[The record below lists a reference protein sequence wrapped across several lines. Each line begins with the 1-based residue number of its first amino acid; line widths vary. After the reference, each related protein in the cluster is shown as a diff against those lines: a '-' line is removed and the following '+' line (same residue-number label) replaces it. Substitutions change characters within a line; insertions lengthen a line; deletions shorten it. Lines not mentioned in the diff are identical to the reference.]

1 MAALGVSRS
10 RRADRFGYRLAL
22 EDLMKALRIL
32 VALGFALAASPL
44 SAAQENPAGEQPPAQ
59 KQKPAANVQ
68 DKGGVKPAI
77 NQGEQAGKGSD
88 IHAMEIFNGSNRMV
102 FHFAGGSLPK
112 AEQAKLR
119 EIDAAAADVAE
130 KRMALQSI
138 KQSLQDSGSDGGVRV
153 VQPAVIQSNLPYWA
167 YPFYD
172 YYAPGGYPVPY
183 YYGYGYGG
191 YGWGGYG
198 WGGGYGPGYGYG
210 AGYAYAPA
218 AASPTV
224 VVQTSGG
231 NGASRAEMMK
241 GLNEARTALAN
252 AEKHYATVQGSAVY
266 GPGGRIIGV
275 RAPD

>member
-1 MAALGVSRS
+1 MN
-10 RRADRFGYRLAL
+10 
-22 EDLMKALRIL
+22 ALRIL
-32 VALGFALAASPL
+32 VALGVALAAGPL
-44 SAAQENPAGEQPPAQ
+44 AAAQEKPAGEQPPAQ
-59 KQKPAANVQ
+59 KKPVPKETQKPAANVQ
-68 DKGGVKPAI
+68 DKGGVKTAI
-77 NQGEQAGKGSD
+77 NEGEQPGKD
-88 IHAMEIFNGSNRMV
+88 IHAMEIINGSNRMV
-102 FHFAGGSLPK
+102 FHFGGGKLSK
-112 AEQAKLR
+112 GEQAKLR

-138 KQSLQDSGSDGGVRV
+138 KQSLQDMGSDSGVRV
-153 VQPAVIQSNLPYWA
+153 VQPAAIQSNLPYWA

-183 YYGYGYGG
+183 YYGYGGYGYGGNGWGG

-198 WGGGYGPGYGYG
+198 P
-210 AGYAYAPA
+210 GYAYGPA

-231 NGASRAEMMK
+231 GDGASRAELMK
-241 GLNEARTALAN
+241 SLNEARTALAN
-252 AEKHYATVQGSAVY
+252 AEKHYASVQGSAVF

>member
-1 MAALGVSRS
+1 MN
-10 RRADRFGYRLAL
+10 
-22 EDLMKALRIL
+22 ALRIL
-32 VALGFALAASPL
+32 VALGVALAASPL
-44 SAAQENPAGEQPPAQ
+44 AAAQENPAGEQPPAQ

-77 NQGEQAGKGSD
+77 NTGEQAGKGSD
-88 IHAMEIFNGSNRMV
+88 IHAMEITNGSNRMV
-102 FHFAGGSLPK
+102 FHFAGGSLSK

-119 EIDAAAADVAE
+119 EIDAASADVAE

-138 KQSLQDSGSDGGVRV
+138 KQSLQDMSSDGGVRV
-153 VQPAVIQSNLPYWA
+153 VQPNTMQPTLPYWA

-183 YYGYGYGG
+183 YYGWGG

-198 WGGGYGPGYGYG
+198 LGYGYGGYGPGYAGLYG
-210 AGYAYAPA
+210 AGYGPA

-231 NGASRAEMMK
+231 NNGASRAELMK
-241 GLNEARTALAN
+241 SLNEARTALAN
-252 AEKHYATVQGSAVY
+252 AEKNYATVQGSAVY